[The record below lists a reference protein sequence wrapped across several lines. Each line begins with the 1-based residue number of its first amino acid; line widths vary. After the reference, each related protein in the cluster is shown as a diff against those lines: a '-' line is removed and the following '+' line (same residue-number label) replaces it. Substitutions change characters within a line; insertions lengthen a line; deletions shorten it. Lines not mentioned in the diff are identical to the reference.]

1 MNLQEIK
8 QTLNSPAGKELK
20 EYLLLKLRELKNIDN
35 IKRYK
40 TEKSQIIEVD
50 SQQKA
55 YDKLKEILGEI
66 MTIGEINDTKP
77 EKDRYDA

>member
-1 MNLQEIK
+1 MNLQELKKI
-8 QTLNSPAGKELK
+8 LNSPAGKELK
-20 EYLLLKLRELKNIDN
+20 EYLLGKLRELKNIDN

-40 TEKSQIIEVD
+40 TEKAQIIEVD

-55 YDKLKEILGEI
+55 YYKLKDILGELI
-66 MTIGEINDTKP
+66 TIEEVNDTKP

>member
-8 QTLNSPAGKELK
+8 QTLNSPVGKELK
-20 EYLLLKLRELKNIDN
+20 EYLSDKLQELKNIDN
-35 IKRYK
+35 IKRFK
-40 TEKSQIIEVD
+40 TEKAQIIEVD

-55 YDKLKEILGEI
+55 YDKLKEILDDLEI
-66 MTIGEINDTKP
+66 WSEEKHTKS

>member
-1 MNLQEIK
+1 MNLKSLK
-8 QTLNSPAGKELK
+8 QTLNSEAGKELK
-20 EYLLLKLRELKNIDN
+20 EYLLSKLRELKDIDN

-40 TEKSQIIEVD
+40 TEKAQIIEVD

-55 YDKLKEILGEI
+55 YDKLKDILGEI
-66 MTIGEINDTKP
+66 ITIEEMSDIKP